1 MLHLKI
7 YLQQN
12 EVREKLEKEE
22 LRAIDKE
29 WANAPTQD
37 DSLPVVFSGRHW
49 LLKKVIGEH
58 VTAATPHREEP
69 WLC

>member
-29 WANAPTQD
+29 
-37 DSLPVVFSGRHW
+37 
-49 LLKKVIGEH
+49 
-58 VTAATPHREEP
+58 
-69 WLC
+69 